1 MFSPETTPQSP
12 IALVPSD
19 AQQFDQLHT
28 FIKPTIEELRWTEI
42 PWETDLEVTRQK
54 ATQQNRPLF
63 IWAMN
68 GNPLGC
74 T

>member
-1 MFSPETTPQSP
+1 MSNLARSQPPFTS
-12 IALVPSD
+12 VPAD
-19 AQQFDQLHT
+19 AQQFEKLHT
-28 FIKPTIEELRWTEI
+28 FIKPKIDELRWTEI
-42 PWETDLEVTRQK
+42 PWEIDLGHARQK
-54 ATQQNRPLF
+54 APLQNRPLF

>member
-1 MFSPETTPQSP
+1 MSDPAKFQPP
-12 IALVPSD
+12 ITLVPAD

-28 FIKPTIEELRWTEI
+28 FIKPKIEELRWTEI
-42 PWETDLEVTRQK
+42 PWEIDLGIARQK
-54 ATQQNRPLF
+54 ANLENRPLF